1 MVQTHSDK
9 SITRFS
15 MQSFSNRLVPA
26 VSPGSARATEAMAPF
41 ALQPQTKTPE
51 YGAATAPLRSSG
63 GADRPVAA
71 HGELQNR
78 RMVRPTGFEPV
89 APRLGI

>member
-51 YGAATAPLRSSG
+51 YGAATAPSCAHREGQIALLRHMG
-63 GADRPVAA
+63 NCKAA
-71 HGELQNR
+71 EWC
-78 RMVRPTGFEPV
+78 
-89 APRLGI
+89 A